1 MPKGKKR
8 PRSLRS
14 LVLASL
20 KAIEK
25 PISPHNF
32 ECCHFVGPEPVRVVQ
47 CQSPCGPTADMA
59 LHEHLPEAEREGL
72 DEESARIGKMGAQNM
87 RFRHACSFFRSFPAP
102 HAPSPAVP
110 YDLTT
115 ARELTRTPQPHYNIL
130 QMIEEELVDKSMRSG
145 RSYHRI
151 VENVFF
157 FVGTILVHEARWPR
171 TCSRP
176 CAFGKKTKKK
186 NTKKSRRTQNTP
198 RNKPTAARR
207 PRPPRDGVR

>member
-1 MPKGKKR
+1 MFGFLFLAPYARTTRYEEAFLPKGKKR

-72 DEESARIGKMGAQNM
+72 DEESARIGKTGAQNM
-87 RFRHACSFFRSFPAP
+87 RFRHACSFIRSFPAP
-102 HAPSPAVP
+102 HTPDPAVRG
-110 YDLTT
+110 DLTT
-115 ARELTRTPQPHYNIL
+115 ARDPPTAAQPYCGIP
-130 QMIEEELVDKSMRSG
+130 QMIEEEPVYESMRSG
-145 RSYHRI
+145 QSYH
-151 VENVFF
+151 
-157 FVGTILVHEARWPR
+157 
-171 TCSRP
+171 
-176 CAFGKKTKKK
+176 
-186 NTKKSRRTQNTP
+186 
-198 RNKPTAARR
+198 
-207 PRPPRDGVR
+207 

>member
-1 MPKGKKR
+1 
-8 PRSLRS
+8 
-14 LVLASL
+14 
-20 KAIEK
+20 
-25 PISPHNF
+25 
-32 ECCHFVGPEPVRVVQ
+32 
-47 CQSPCGPTADMA
+47 
-59 LHEHLPEAEREGL
+59 
-72 DEESARIGKMGAQNM
+72 M

-186 NTKKSRRTQNTP
+186 TRKNPGAPKTHHEINPQQPGDRDHLETACGETR
-198 RNKPTAARR
+198 PTAY
-207 PRPPRDGVR
+207 PILCLLYTSPSPRDRQKPRMPSSA